1 MAHPV
6 HPAHHVGGISR
17 RHVLAWTAGATT
29 AAAAAAVMAACAPDE
44 GPAPDEDESGA
55 GVARLDV
62 VDSAGSLLDLDGL
75 RRIQSN
81 GAGEDGWDD
90 QLLDTG
96 TLEVLAHAP
105 LYEDDEASAAV
116 DLPGGGP
123 ATLTLSW
130 PTSHGYSALM
140 ADIPGPGRYSLA
152 ELAARALH
160 ERQETRLDA
169 LGAAARTE
177 VQSLRDGAAAALD
190 ACSSASDPAERA
202 SRGAEALE
210 AAAGAQ
216 LALDEACQALAPAD
230 AVIGVTFTQP
240 PDAAQVSQAVGIGEG
255 RRRTAVRIVVDDASD
270 SGELDAW
277 RQTVTALHDAGALAL
292 VQVCDSQMMADLS
305 DEDWDR
311 RVEALVAGL
320 PEADAWEVGN
330 ELGGSWLG
338 EGAVDRTLRA
348 ARAVRAD
355 PATAAATTVVTL
367 YYQLGQESEESS
379 VLTWAGSK
387 LTPELLGL
395 TDVLGL
401 SVYPQ
406 LHPLGTGADRVLT
419 ALAEAF
425 PDQRLALTE
434 LGYGGDDLDPGPW
447 WFGSQQDAAAARTA
461 TARHLTSAALGRERS
476 WGAPFWWYY
485 LQDEEPGAPGGPVGE
500 VLSDVATGSQDR

>member
-1 MAHPV
+1 MAHPAR
-6 HPAHHVGGISR
+6 PAHRAGVITR
-17 RHVLAWTAGATT
+17 RRILARVAG
-29 AAAAAAVMAACAPDE
+29 AAAAAAAATVMAACAPDE
-44 GPAPDEDESGA
+44 DEESSA

-62 VDSAGSLLDLDGL
+62 VDSSGSLLDLDGL

-90 QLLDTG
+90 QLLSTD

-116 DLPGGGP
+116 DLPDGGP

-160 ERQETRLDA
+160 ERQAPRLDS
-169 LGAAARTE
+169 LGPAARAE
-177 VQSLRDGAAAALD
+177 VQSLRDDAATALD

-230 AVIGVTFTQP
+230 AVVGVTFTQP

-292 VQVCDSQMMADLS
+292 VQVCDSQMMATFS
-305 DEDWDR
+305 DEAWHQ
-311 RVEALVAGL
+311 RVGALIAAL

-338 EGAVDRTLRA
+338 DDAVDRTLRA

-379 VLTWAGSK
+379 VLTWAGSE
-387 LTPELLGL
+387 LSPELLGL

-434 LGYGGDDLDPGPW
+434 LGYGGDDLDSGPW
-447 WFGSQQDAAAARTA
+447 WFGSQQDTAAARTA
-461 TARHLTSAALGRERS
+461 VARHLTSAALGRERS

-485 LQDEEPGAPGGPVGE
+485 LQDERPGAPGGPVGE
-500 VLSDVATGSQDR
+500 VLGEVATASQDR

>member
-1 MAHPV
+1 MAHPAR
-6 HPAHHVGGISR
+6 PAHRAGVITR
-17 RHVLAWTAGATT
+17 RRILARAAG
-29 AAAAAAVMAACAPDE
+29 AAAAAAAATVMAACAPD
-44 GPAPDEDESGA
+44 GDEESSA

-62 VDSAGSLLDLDGL
+62 VDSSGSLLDLDGL

-90 QLLDTG
+90 QLLSTD

-116 DLPGGGP
+116 DLPDGGA

-130 PTSHGYSALM
+130 PTSHGYSALL

-160 ERQETRLDA
+160 ERQAPRLDS
-169 LGAAARTE
+169 LGPAARAE
-177 VQSLRDGAAAALD
+177 VQSLRDDAATALD

-230 AVIGVTFTQP
+230 AVVGVTFTQP

-292 VQVCDSQMMADLS
+292 VQVCDSQMMATFS
-305 DEDWDR
+305 DEAWHQ
-311 RVEALVAGL
+311 RVGALIAAL

-338 EGAVDRTLRA
+338 DDAVDRTLRA

-379 VLTWAGSK
+379 VLTWAGSE
-387 LTPELLGL
+387 LTPELLEL

-434 LGYGGDDLDPGPW
+434 LGYGGDDLDSGPW
-447 WFGSQQDAAAARTA
+447 WFGSQQDTAAARTA
-461 TARHLTSAALGRERS
+461 VARHLTSAALGRERS

-485 LQDEEPGAPGGPVGE
+485 LQDERPGAPGGPVGE
-500 VLSDVATGSQDR
+500 VLGEVATASQDR

>member
-1 MAHPV
+1 MAHPA
-6 HPAHHVGGISR
+6 HPAHHAGGISR

-44 GPAPDEDESGA
+44 GPEPDEDESGS

-62 VDSAGSLLDLDGL
+62 VDSSGSLLDLDGL

-160 ERQETRLDA
+160 ERQQTRLDA

-210 AAAGAQ
+210 AAASAQ
-216 LALDEACQALAPAD
+216 LALDEAGRALAPAD
-230 AVIGVTFTQP
+230 ALIGVTFTQP
-240 PDAAQVSQAVGIGEG
+240 PDAAQVSRAAGIGEG
-255 RRRTAVRIVVDDASD
+255 QRRTAARIVVDDASD
-270 SGELDAW
+270 SDELDAW
-277 RQTVTALHDAGALAL
+277 RRTITALHDAGALAL

-311 RVEALVAGL
+311 RVKALVAGL

-379 VLTWAGSK
+379 VLTWAGSE

-461 TARHLTSAALGRERS
+461 AARHLTSAALGRERS

-500 VLSDVATGSQDR
+500 VLSDVATSSQDR

>member
-1 MAHPV
+1 MAHPAR
-6 HPAHHVGGISR
+6 PAHRAGVITR
-17 RHVLAWTAGATT
+17 RRILARVAG
-29 AAAAAAVMAACAPDE
+29 AAAAAAAATVMAACAPDE
-44 GPAPDEDESGA
+44 DEESSA

-62 VDSAGSLLDLDGL
+62 VDSSGSLLDLDGL

-90 QLLDTG
+90 QLLSTD

-116 DLPGGGP
+116 DLPDGGP

-160 ERQETRLDA
+160 ERQAPRLDS
-169 LGAAARTE
+169 LGPAARAE
-177 VQSLRDGAAAALD
+177 VQSLRDDAATALD

-230 AVIGVTFTQP
+230 AVVGVTFTQP

-292 VQVCDSQMMADLS
+292 VQVCDSQMMATFS
-305 DEDWDR
+305 DEAWHQ
-311 RVEALVAGL
+311 RVGALIAAL

-338 EGAVDRTLRA
+338 DDAVDRTLRA

-379 VLTWAGSK
+379 VLTWAGSE
-387 LTPELLGL
+387 LTPELLEL

-434 LGYGGDDLDPGPW
+434 LGYGGDDLDSGPW
-447 WFGSQQDAAAARTA
+447 WFGSQQDTAAARTA
-461 TARHLTSAALGRERS
+461 VARHLTSAALGRERS

-485 LQDEEPGAPGGPVGE
+485 LQDERPGAPGGPVGE
-500 VLSDVATGSQDR
+500 VLGEVATASQDR

>member
-1 MAHPV
+1 MAHPAR
-6 HPAHHVGGISR
+6 PAHRAGVITR
-17 RHVLAWTAGATT
+17 RRILARAAGAAT
-29 AAAAAAVMAACAPDE
+29 AAAAATVMAACAPD
-44 GPAPDEDESGA
+44 GDEEPSA

-62 VDSAGSLLDLDGL
+62 VDSSGSLLDLDGL

-90 QLLDTG
+90 QLLSTD

-116 DLPGGGP
+116 DLPDGGA

-130 PTSHGYSALM
+130 PTSHGYSALL

-160 ERQETRLDA
+160 ERQAPRLDS
-169 LGAAARTE
+169 LGPAARAE
-177 VQSLRDGAAAALD
+177 VQSLRDDAATALD

-230 AVIGVTFTQP
+230 AVVGVTFTQP

-292 VQVCDSQMMADLS
+292 VQVCDSQMMATFS
-305 DEDWDR
+305 DEAWHQ
-311 RVEALVAGL
+311 RVGALIAAL

-338 EGAVDRTLRA
+338 DDAVDRTLRA

-379 VLTWAGSK
+379 VLTWAGSE
-387 LTPELLGL
+387 LTPELLEL

-434 LGYGGDDLDPGPW
+434 LGYGGDDLDSGPW
-447 WFGSQQDAAAARTA
+447 WFGSQQDTAAARTA
-461 TARHLTSAALGRERS
+461 VARHLTSAALGRERS

-485 LQDEEPGAPGGPVGE
+485 LQDERPGAPGGPVGE
-500 VLSDVATGSQDR
+500 VLGEVATASQDR

>member
-6 HPAHHVGGISR
+6 HPAHHAGGISR
-17 RHVLAWTAGATT
+17 RRALAWTAGVTT
-29 AAAAAAVMAACAPDE
+29 AAAAVMAACAPDE
-44 GPAPDEDESGA
+44 DEPGS

-62 VDSAGSLLDLDGL
+62 VDPAGSLLDLDGL

-152 ELAARALH
+152 ELAARALY
-160 ERQETRLDA
+160 ERQGTRLDA
-169 LGAAARTE
+169 LGAAARAG
-177 VQSLRDGAAAALD
+177 VQSLREGAAAALE

-230 AVIGVTFTQP
+230 AVVGVTFTQP

-292 VQVCDSQMMADLS
+292 VQVCDSQMMATFS
-305 DEDWDR
+305 DEAWHQ
-311 RVEALVAGL
+311 RVGALIAAL

-338 EGAVDRTLRA
+338 DGAVDRTLRA

-367 YYQLGQESEESS
+367 YYQLGQESGESS
-379 VLTWAGSK
+379 VLTWAGSE

-447 WFGSQQDAAAARTA
+447 WFGSRQDAAAARTA
-461 TARHLTSAALGRERS
+461 TARHLTSAALGRARS

-485 LQDEEPGAPGGPVGE
+485 LRDEQPGAPGGPVGE
-500 VLSDVATGSQDR
+500 VLAEAATGSSDH

>member
-6 HPAHHVGGISR
+6 HPAHHAGGISR

-44 GPAPDEDESGA
+44 GPEPDEDESGS

-62 VDSAGSLLDLDGL
+62 VDSSGSLLDLDGL

-160 ERQETRLDA
+160 ERQQTRLDA

-216 LALDEACQALAPAD
+216 LALDEAGRALAPAD
-230 AVIGVTFTQP
+230 ALIGVTFTQP
-240 PDAAQVSQAVGIGEG
+240 PDAAQVSRAAGIGEG
-255 RRRTAVRIVVDDASD
+255 QRRAAARIVVDDASD
-270 SGELDAW
+270 SDELDAW
-277 RQTVTALHDAGALAL
+277 RRTITALHDAGALAL
-292 VQVCDSQMMADLS
+292 VQVCDSQMMADFS

-311 RVEALVAGL
+311 RVKALVAGL

-379 VLTWAGSK
+379 VLTWAGSE

-461 TARHLTSAALGRERS
+461 AARHLTSAALGRERS

-500 VLSDVATGSQDR
+500 VLSDVATSSQDR

>member
-1 MAHPV
+1 MAHPAR
-6 HPAHHVGGISR
+6 PAHRASVITR
-17 RHVLAWTAGATT
+17 RRILARAAG
-29 AAAAAAVMAACAPDE
+29 AAAAAAAATVMAACAPD
-44 GPAPDEDESGA
+44 GDEESSA

-62 VDSAGSLLDLDGL
+62 VDSSGSLLDLDGL

-81 GAGEDGWDD
+81 GAGEYGWDD
-90 QLLDTG
+90 QLLSTD

-116 DLPGGGP
+116 DLPDGGA

-130 PTSHGYSALM
+130 PTSHGYSALL

-160 ERQETRLDA
+160 ERQAPRLDS
-169 LGAAARTE
+169 LGPAARAE
-177 VQSLRDGAAAALD
+177 VQSLRDDAATALD

-230 AVIGVTFTQP
+230 AVVGVTFTQP

-292 VQVCDSQMMADLS
+292 VQVCDSQMMATFS
-305 DEDWDR
+305 DEAWHQ
-311 RVEALVAGL
+311 RVGALIAAL

-338 EGAVDRTLRA
+338 DDAVDRTLRA

-379 VLTWAGSK
+379 VLTWAGSE
-387 LTPELLGL
+387 LTPELLEL

-434 LGYGGDDLDPGPW
+434 LGYGGDDLDSGPW
-447 WFGSQQDAAAARTA
+447 WFGSQQDTAAARTA
-461 TARHLTSAALGRERS
+461 VARHLTSAALGRERS

-485 LQDEEPGAPGGPVGE
+485 LQDERPGAPGGPVGE
-500 VLSDVATGSQDR
+500 VLGEVATASQDR

>member
-1 MAHPV
+1 MAHPAR
-6 HPAHHVGGISR
+6 PAHRAGVITR
-17 RHVLAWTAGATT
+17 RRILARAAGAAT
-29 AAAAAAVMAACAPDE
+29 AAAAATVMAACAPD
-44 GPAPDEDESGA
+44 GDEEPSA

-62 VDSAGSLLDLDGL
+62 VDSSGSLLDLDGL

-90 QLLDTG
+90 QLLSTD

-116 DLPGGGP
+116 DLPDGGA

-130 PTSHGYSALM
+130 PTSHGYSALL

-160 ERQETRLDA
+160 ERQAPRLDS
-169 LGAAARTE
+169 LGPAARAE
-177 VQSLRDGAAAALD
+177 VQSLRDDAATALD

-230 AVIGVTFTQP
+230 AVVGVTFTQP

-292 VQVCDSQMMADLS
+292 VQVCDSQMMATFS
-305 DEDWDR
+305 DEAWHQ
-311 RVEALVAGL
+311 RVGALIAAL

-338 EGAVDRTLRA
+338 DDAVDRTLRA

-379 VLTWAGSK
+379 VLTWAGSE
-387 LTPELLGL
+387 LSPELLGL

-461 TARHLTSAALGRERS
+461 VARHLTSAALGRERS

-485 LQDEEPGAPGGPVGE
+485 LQDERPGAPGGPVGE
-500 VLSDVATGSQDR
+500 VLGEVATASQDR

>member
-1 MAHPV
+1 MAHPAR
-6 HPAHHVGGISR
+6 PAHRAGVITR
-17 RHVLAWTAGATT
+17 RRILARAAG
-29 AAAAAAVMAACAPDE
+29 AAAAAAAATVMAACAPD
-44 GPAPDEDESGA
+44 GDEESSA

-62 VDSAGSLLDLDGL
+62 VDSSGSLLDLDGL

-90 QLLDTG
+90 QLLSTD

-116 DLPGGGP
+116 DLPDGGP

-160 ERQETRLDA
+160 ERQAPRLDS
-169 LGAAARTE
+169 LGPAARAE
-177 VQSLRDGAAAALD
+177 VQSLRDDAATALD

-230 AVIGVTFTQP
+230 AVVGVTFTQP

-292 VQVCDSQMMADLS
+292 VQVCDSQMMATFS
-305 DEDWDR
+305 DEAWHQ
-311 RVEALVAGL
+311 RVGALIAAL

-338 EGAVDRTLRA
+338 DDAVDRTLRA

-379 VLTWAGSK
+379 VLTWAGSE
-387 LTPELLGL
+387 LTPELLEL

-434 LGYGGDDLDPGPW
+434 LGYGGDDLDSGPW
-447 WFGSQQDAAAARTA
+447 WFGSQQDTAAARTA
-461 TARHLTSAALGRERS
+461 VARHLTSAALGRERS

-485 LQDEEPGAPGGPVGE
+485 LQDERPGAPGGPVGE
-500 VLSDVATGSQDR
+500 VLGEVATASQDR

>member
-1 MAHPV
+1 MAHPAR
-6 HPAHHVGGISR
+6 PAHRAGVITR
-17 RHVLAWTAGATT
+17 RRILARVAG
-29 AAAAAAVMAACAPDE
+29 AAAAAAAATVMAACAPDE
-44 GPAPDEDESGA
+44 DEESSA

-62 VDSAGSLLDLDGL
+62 VDSSGSLLDLDGL

-90 QLLDTG
+90 QLLSTD

-116 DLPGGGP
+116 DLPDGGA

-130 PTSHGYSALM
+130 PTSHGYSALL

-160 ERQETRLDA
+160 ERQAPRLDS
-169 LGAAARTE
+169 LGPAARAE
-177 VQSLRDGAAAALD
+177 VQSLRDDAATALD

-230 AVIGVTFTQP
+230 AVVGVTFTQP

-292 VQVCDSQMMADLS
+292 VQVCDSQMMATFS
-305 DEDWDR
+305 DEAWHQ
-311 RVEALVAGL
+311 RVGALIAAL

-338 EGAVDRTLRA
+338 DDAVDRTLRA

-379 VLTWAGSK
+379 VLTWAGSE
-387 LTPELLGL
+387 LTPELLEL

-434 LGYGGDDLDPGPW
+434 LGYGGDDLHSGPW
-447 WFGSQQDAAAARTA
+447 WFGSQQDTAAARTA
-461 TARHLTSAALGRERS
+461 VARHLTSAALGRERS

-485 LQDEEPGAPGGPVGE
+485 LQDERPGAPGGPVGE
-500 VLSDVATGSQDR
+500 VLGEVATASQDR

>member
-1 MAHPV
+1 MAHPAR
-6 HPAHHVGGISR
+6 PAHRAGVITR
-17 RHVLAWTAGATT
+17 RRILARVAG
-29 AAAAAAVMAACAPDE
+29 AAAAAAAATVMAACAPDE
-44 GPAPDEDESGA
+44 DEESSA

-62 VDSAGSLLDLDGL
+62 VDSSGSLLDLDGL

-90 QLLDTG
+90 QLLSTD

-116 DLPGGGP
+116 DLPDGGA

-160 ERQETRLDA
+160 ERQAPRLDS
-169 LGAAARTE
+169 LGPAARAE
-177 VQSLRDGAAAALD
+177 VQSLRDDAATALD

-230 AVIGVTFTQP
+230 AVVGVTFTQP

-292 VQVCDSQMMADLS
+292 VQVCDSQMMATFS
-305 DEDWDR
+305 DEAWHQ
-311 RVEALVAGL
+311 RVGALIAAL

-379 VLTWAGSK
+379 VLTWAGSE
-387 LTPELLGL
+387 LTPELLEL

-434 LGYGGDDLDPGPW
+434 LGYGGDDLDSGPW
-447 WFGSQQDAAAARTA
+447 WFGSQQDTAAARTA
-461 TARHLTSAALGRERS
+461 VARHLTSAALGRERS

-485 LQDEEPGAPGGPVGE
+485 LQDERPGAPGGPVGE
-500 VLSDVATGSQDR
+500 VLGEVATASQDR

>member
-1 MAHPV
+1 MAHPAR
-6 HPAHHVGGISR
+6 PAHRAGVITR
-17 RHVLAWTAGATT
+17 RRILARAAGAAT
-29 AAAAAAVMAACAPDE
+29 AAAAATVMAACAPD
-44 GPAPDEDESGA
+44 GDEEPSA

-62 VDSAGSLLDLDGL
+62 VDSSGSLLDLDGL

-90 QLLDTG
+90 QLLSTD

-116 DLPGGGP
+116 DLPDGGA

-130 PTSHGYSALM
+130 PTSHGYSALL

-160 ERQETRLDA
+160 ERQAPRLDS
-169 LGAAARTE
+169 LGPAARAE
-177 VQSLRDGAAAALD
+177 VQSLRDDAATALD

-230 AVIGVTFTQP
+230 AVVGVTFTQP
-240 PDAAQVSQAVGIGEG
+240 PDAAQVSRAAGIGEG
-255 RRRTAVRIVVDDASD
+255 QRRAAARIVVDDASD
-270 SGELDAW
+270 SDELDAW
-277 RQTVTALHDAGALAL
+277 RRTITALHDAGALAL
-292 VQVCDSQMMADLS
+292 VQVCDSQMMATFS
-305 DEDWDR
+305 DEAWHQ
-311 RVEALVAGL
+311 RVGALIAAL

-338 EGAVDRTLRA
+338 DDAVDRTLRA

-379 VLTWAGSK
+379 VLTWAGSE
-387 LTPELLGL
+387 LTPELLEL

-434 LGYGGDDLDPGPW
+434 LGYGGDDLDSGPW
-447 WFGSQQDAAAARTA
+447 WFGSQQDTAAARTA
-461 TARHLTSAALGRERS
+461 VARHLTSAALGRERS

-485 LQDEEPGAPGGPVGE
+485 LQDERPGAPGGPVGE
-500 VLSDVATGSQDR
+500 VLGEVATASQDR

>member
-1 MAHPV
+1 MAHR
-6 HPAHHVGGISR
+6 AGGPSR
-17 RHVLAWTAGATT
+17 RQALSWATGAAVT
-29 AAAAAAVMAACAPDE
+29 AAVVAACAPE
-44 GPAPDEDESGA
+44 GPDSDEEQEA
-55 GVARLDV
+55 AVARLDV
-62 VDSAGSLLDLDGL
+62 VDSAGVLLDFDGL
-75 RRIQSN
+75 RRVQSN

-90 QLLDTG
+90 QLLDTD

-116 DLPGGGP
+116 DLPDGGA

-130 PTSHGYSALM
+130 PTGHGYSALM

-152 ELAARALH
+152 ELAARSLH
-160 ERQETRLDA
+160 GRQQPRLDA
-169 LGAAARTE
+169 LTSSRTRTE
-177 VQSLRDGAAAALD
+177 VQTLRDGAAAALD
-190 ACSSASDPAERA
+190 ACSSSSDPVERA
-202 SRGAEALE
+202 VHGAEALE

-216 LALDEACQALAPAD
+216 LALDEAGLAVAPHD

-240 PDAAQVSQAVGIGEG
+240 PDASQVSRAAGIGEG
-255 RRRTAVRIVVDDASD
+255 QRRAAARIVVDDASD
-270 SGELDAW
+270 SDELDAW
-277 RQTVTALHDAGALAL
+277 RRTVTALHDAGALAL
-292 VQVCDSQMMADLS
+292 VQVCDSQVMADFS
-305 DEDWDR
+305 DEAWDQ
-311 RVEALVAGL
+311 RVGALVAGL
-320 PEADAWEVGN
+320 PGADAWEVGN

-338 EGAVDRTLRA
+338 DGAVDRTLRA

-367 YYQLGQESEESS
+367 YYQFGQESGESS
-379 VLTWAGSK
+379 VLTWAGSE

-447 WFGSQQDAAAARTA
+447 WFGSRQDAAAARTA
-461 TARHLTSAALGRERS
+461 TARHLTSAALGRARS

-485 LQDEEPGAPGGPVGE
+485 LRDEQPGAPGGPVGE
-500 VLSDVATGSQDR
+500 VLAEAATGSSDH